1 MAPIAKRISLVSVFI
16 FLLLLIQITIPVHGL
31 TAEKRFTNS
40 IGMEF
45 ALLPAGSFM
54 MGSPP
59 EEPRRNKDEVQHQ
72 VTFSKPFY
80 MQTTEVTLKQWRAL
94 MGKRF
99 FGLFGRRGKE
109 NKPIVKVSWFDSVTR
124 AGSQTAYSWGK
135 DIDCTKAMYSNNT
148 LKSDDCVEYVKSRGL
163 ATDSP
168 APVKSYAPNAWG
180 LYDMHGNVWEWVQD
194 WYVKDYPDAVVDPK
208 GIESGKERVRRGGS
222 WFKYG
227 NSQKTE
233 VLSRTK
239 GTASAYYYGRH
250 RPWATGRKQCG
261 LSGPNPHL
269 GPPLQLQALYATA
282 SPWNRCGAPKRQ
294 GYGQQRS
301 GSQCPGSRAGL

>member
-1 MAPIAKRISLVSVFI
+1 MASIPKKIGLVSVFI
-16 FLLLLIQITIPVHGL
+16 FLLLLIQIVIPVHGL

-45 ALLPAGSFM
+45 ALLPAGSFL

-59 EEPRRNKDEVQHQ
+59 DEPRRNKDEVQHQ
-72 VTFSKPFY
+72 VTLSKPFY

-99 FGLFGRRGKE
+99 FGLFRRRGKE
-109 NKPIVKVSWFDSVTR
+109 NKPIVKVSWFDCVDFVKKLNALNEGIYRLPTEAEWEYASR
-124 AGSQTAYSWGK
+124 AGSQKAHSWGE
-135 DIDCTKAMYSNNT
+135 DIDCKKAMYSNNT
-148 LKSDDCVEYVKSRGL
+148 LKSKDCVDYVKSRGL

-194 WYVKDYPDAVVDPK
+194 WNGKYPRTAVVDPK
-208 GIESGKERVRRGGS
+208 GAETGTERVRRGGS

-227 NSQKTE
+227 RACRSANRNFAHPATKHNTLGFRVVRE
-233 VLSRTK
+233 VR
-239 GTASAYYYGRH
+239 
-250 RPWATGRKQCG
+250 
-261 LSGPNPHL
+261 
-269 GPPLQLQALYATA
+269 
-282 SPWNRCGAPKRQ
+282 
-294 GYGQQRS
+294 
-301 GSQCPGSRAGL
+301 

>member
-1 MAPIAKRISLVSVFI
+1 MALIAKRISLVSVFI
-16 FLLLLIQITIPVHGL
+16 FLLLVIQITIPVHGL

-59 EEPRRNKDEVQHQ
+59 DEPRRNKDEVQHQ
-72 VTFSKPFY
+72 VTLSKPFY

-99 FGLFGRRGKE
+99 FGLFRRRGKE
-109 NKPIVKVSWFDSVTR
+109 NKPIVKVSWFDCVDFVKKLNALNEGIYRLPTEAEWEYASR
-124 AGSQTAYSWGK
+124 AGSQKAYSWGK
-135 DIDCTKAMYSNNT
+135 DIDCKKAMYSNNT
-148 LKSDDCVEYVKSRGL
+148 LKSEDCVDYVKSRGL

-168 APVKSYAPNAWG
+168 APVMSYAPNAWG

-194 WYVKDYPDAVVDPK
+194 WYGKYPHTAVVDPK
-208 GIESGKERVRRGGS
+208 GAETGTERVRRGGS

-227 NSQKTE
+227 RACRSANRNFAHPATKHNTLGFRVVRE
-233 VLSRTK
+233 VR
-239 GTASAYYYGRH
+239 
-250 RPWATGRKQCG
+250 
-261 LSGPNPHL
+261 
-269 GPPLQLQALYATA
+269 
-282 SPWNRCGAPKRQ
+282 
-294 GYGQQRS
+294 
-301 GSQCPGSRAGL
+301 

>member
-1 MAPIAKRISLVSVFI
+1 MEAGEGNYGSNSKKNQPCI
-16 FLLLLIQITIPVHGL
+16 
-31 TAEKRFTNS
+31 RFY
-40 IGMEF
+40 
-45 ALLPAGSFM
+45 
-54 MGSPP
+54 GSPP

-109 NKPIVKVSWFDSVTR
+109 NKPIVKVSWFDSVKLTR

-227 NSQKTE
+227 RACRSANRNFAHPATKHNTLGFRVVRE
-233 VLSRTK
+233 V
-239 GTASAYYYGRH
+239 
-250 RPWATGRKQCG
+250 Q
-261 LSGPNPHL
+261 
-269 GPPLQLQALYATA
+269 
-282 SPWNRCGAPKRQ
+282 
-294 GYGQQRS
+294 
-301 GSQCPGSRAGL
+301 